1 MLHNLSSRTGS
12 HVLIKLSIIVRKVI
26 ESEKG
31 KLMFKLSLLVLLGI
45 GFAVTS
51 PLTSPRQIPQTIS
64 CVPELTTRKLAEKTS
79 LPEYPE
85 EAEPGIS
92 KGVVF
97 AAAIFD
103 TEGKLSKI
111 KFYETPSPQ
120 ASEAVKKALEKW
132 KLRKIFDGGGQ
143 PVMTRT
149 GIRFHFIFE
158 DGKGQVEAATDEEQV
173 EFGGEWGKRVCHSS
187 FDK

>member
-1 MLHNLSSRTGS
+1 
-12 HVLIKLSIIVRKVI
+12 
-26 ESEKG
+26 
-31 KLMFKLSLLVLLGI
+31 MFKLSLLVLLGVA
-45 GFAVTS
+45 FAATS
-51 PLTSPRQIPQTIS
+51 PLTSPRQIPQTVS

-103 TEGKLSKI
+103 TDGKLSKI
-111 KFYETPSPQ
+111 KFYEAPSPQ

-132 KLRKIFDGGGQ
+132 KLKQIFDGGGQ

-158 DGKGQVEAATDEEQV
+158 GGKGHVEVATDEEQV

-187 FDK
+187 FDE